1 MNRNANTTIDFL
13 TILIRRW
20 KFIVTVFLLVTMIA
34 VVFSLIL
41 PLWYRAY
48 TTILPPVEDDGLSTF
63 TSLLSDLPL
72 RALGLGGGVS
82 DQTELFLAM
91 LKSRTVMESAVS
103 EFDLINLYKA
113 KNIEK
118 TIKELRGHAGAHLD
132 DEGTITFFA
141 EAGTP
146 WFGTFRPAKKDEA
159 RELARDM
166 ANFFIEELDRI
177 NKQLKTVRAK
187 NIRIFI
193 ERRYQQNIDDLHA
206 AEENFKKFQQEYG
219 TVALEQQTSA
229 TISAAAELKA
239 QIITKEVE
247 IGVLQKS
254 VGETHGEY
262 VRARN
267 ELRELNRKYQEFK
280 SEKGEYAPID
290 DDRVDRQDLFL
301 RLDEVPSLGL
311 QYVRLYREVL
321 LQEKIME
328 FLLPQF
334 EQAKIQE
341 AKDTPTVQIL
351 DEAVKPIRKHRPK
364 RAMIV
369 VFFGFLS
376 CVFSVMYI
384 YVKPTLITM
393 AAEIKKH
400 V

>member
-1 MNRNANTTIDFL
+1 MDRKKNTTIDFL

-48 TTILPPVEDDGLSTF
+48 TTILPPVEDGGLSTF

-91 LKSRTVMESAVS
+91 LKSRTVMESAAL

-113 KNIEK
+113 KNIEE
-118 TIKELRGHAGAHLD
+118 TIKELRSHAGVHLE

-141 EAGTP
+141 EAGTS
-146 WFGTFRPAKKDEA
+146 WLGTFRPTKKDEA

-177 NKQLKTVRAK
+177 NKQLKTARAK

-193 ERRYQQNIDDLHA
+193 ERRYQQNIDDLHT

-219 TVALEQQTSA
+219 TIALEQQTSA

-239 QIITKEVE
+239 QIIAKEVE

-267 ELRELNRKYQEFK
+267 ELRELRRKYQEFK
-280 SEKGEYAPID
+280 SEKSEFAPLD
-290 DDRVDRQDLFL
+290 DNRADRQDLFL
-301 RLDEVPSLGL
+301 RLDEVPGLGL

-328 FLLPQF
+328 FLLPQY

-341 AKDTPTVQIL
+341 AKDTPTVQVL

-376 CVFSVMYI
+376 FVFSAMYI
-384 YVKPTLITM
+384 YIKPTLITM